1 MGVTG
6 GGIPLREVF
15 LRPLPAWPPPSLHHV
30 PSAADAH
37 VGAPLQ
43 CVTWGGGN
51 GVPQLIFEILS
62 FLEGVF
68 LYIKF

>member
-1 MGVTG
+1 MGITG
-6 GGIPLREVF
+6 GGVPL
-15 LRPLPAWPPPSLHHV
+15 LRG
-30 PSAADAH
+30 PSAADVH

-51 GVPQLIFEILS
+51 GVPQPIFEILS
-62 FLEGVF
+62 FLEGLF